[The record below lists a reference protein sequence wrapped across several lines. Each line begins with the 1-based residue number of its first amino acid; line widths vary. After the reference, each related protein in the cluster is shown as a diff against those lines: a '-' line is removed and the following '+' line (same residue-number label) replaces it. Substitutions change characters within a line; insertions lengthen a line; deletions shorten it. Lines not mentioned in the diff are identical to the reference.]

1 MSKKPYHHGDLR
13 TAMIEQSISF
23 INEHGA
29 GALSLRKVAAACGV
43 SHSAPY
49 SHFANKDVLLAAIES
64 HINDKFIAEL
74 EAAVKNDATTVQ
86 GLVKLGCAYV
96 LFFLYNPQY
105 YFFIFS
111 RTGNTD
117 GDAPEN
123 APYDFFISYISQV
136 FEEMDYPQEKWMK
149 TATAHWAMMHGLAS
163 MAVLDDPDEDGMQV
177 WEDRTRE
184 IMSQNY
190 MIFA

>member
-1 MSKKPYHHGDLR
+1 MKKSYHHGDLR
-13 TAMIEQSISF
+13 TAMIENGISF
-23 INEHGA
+23 IVEHGA
-29 GALSLRKVAAACGV
+29 GALSLRKMAAACGV

-49 SHFANKDVLLAAIES
+49 SHFESKEALLAAIEC
-64 HINDKFIAEL
+64 HINEKFINEL
-74 EAAVKNDATTVQ
+74 ESSIEDEGETVN

-96 LFFLYNPQY
+96 RFFLRNPQY
-105 YFFIFS
+105 YFFLFS
-111 RTGNTD
+111 RTGSES

-163 MAVLDDPDEDGMQV
+163 MAVLDDPDEDGMAV
-177 WEDRTRE
+177 WENRTTE
-184 IMSQNY
+184 ILSQNY